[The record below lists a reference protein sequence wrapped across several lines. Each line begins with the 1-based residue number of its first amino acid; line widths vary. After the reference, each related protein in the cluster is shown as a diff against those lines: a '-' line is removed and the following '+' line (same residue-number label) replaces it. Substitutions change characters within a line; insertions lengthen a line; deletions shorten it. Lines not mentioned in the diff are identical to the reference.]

1 MLEYKISEL
10 VAKTNVPKSTIL
22 YYIREGLL
30 PEAKKI
36 KSNVHR
42 YSDEHIE
49 LIHYIKYM
57 KEEIGST
64 NEQIKFALQNQN
76 QSFSSSATML
86 QPLMNT
92 LSGIPTDAKHFTK
105 SEFVE
110 HFEVDAA
117 LLETLLKD
125 GILMPVQEDDYTE
138 REASLIK
145 LVIYFKEVGIDYSI
159 LKAYVHHARALSEL
173 EYQMQT
179 QLCDIRNEKNF
190 SLLWKIM
197 FESLFNAKNY
207 LFNRNT
213 YHVLLNAVKNEI
225 KQ

>member
-1 MLEYKISEL
+1 MEYKISEL

-145 LVIYFKEVGIDYSI
+145 LVIYFKEVGLDYSI

-213 YHVLLNAVKNEI
+213 YRVLLNAVKNEI

>member
-1 MLEYKISEL
+1 MEYKISEL
-10 VAKTNVPKSTIL
+10 VAKTQVPKSTIL

-42 YSDEHIE
+42 YNDEHVE
-49 LIHYIKYM
+49 LIQYIKYM

-92 LSGIPTDAKHFTK
+92 LSSIPSDAEHYSKKQFI
-105 SEFVE
+105 E
-110 HFEVDAA
+110 HFDVDAG
-117 LLETLLKD
+117 LLEELLSD
-125 GILMPVQEDDYTE
+125 GIVLPLNENDYTE
-138 REASLIK
+138 REASIIK
-145 LVIYFKEVGIDYSI
+145 LVRYFKDVGVDYSI
-159 LKAYVHHARALSEL
+159 LKAYVYHAKALSKL
-173 EYQMQT
+173 EYQMQAE
-179 QLCDIRNEKNF
+179 LCNVRNDENF
-190 SLLWKIM
+190 SKLWKIM
-197 FESLFNAKNY
+197 FESLFNAKTY

-213 YHVLLNAVKNEI
+213 YRILLNAVKNEM
-225 KQ
+225 QH

>member
-1 MLEYKISEL
+1 MEYKISEL
-10 VAKTNVPKSTIL
+10 VAKTHVPKSTIL

-42 YSDEHIE
+42 YNDQHVE

-64 NEQIKFALQNQN
+64 NEQIKYALQKQN

-92 LSGIPTDAKHFTK
+92 LSGVPSDAEHYTK
-105 SEFVE
+105 KQFIEQF
-110 HFEVDAA
+110 DIDTT
-117 LLETLLKD
+117 LLEELLQD
-125 GILMPVQEDDYTE
+125 GIVLPLNEDDYTD
-138 REASLIK
+138 REASIIK
-145 LVIYFKEVGIDYSI
+145 LVSYFKEVGVDYSI
-159 LKAYVHHARALSEL
+159 LKAYVHHAKALSEL

-179 QLCDIRNEKNF
+179 QLCNVRNDENF
-190 SLLWKIM
+190 SKLWKIM
-197 FESLFNAKNY
+197 FESLFNVKNY

-213 YHVLLNAVKNEI
+213 YQVLLNAVKSEI
-225 KQ
+225 KL

>member
-1 MLEYKISEL
+1 MEYKISEL

-30 PEAKKI
+30 PEAKKL

-42 YSDEHIE
+42 YSDEHLE
-49 LIHYIKYM
+49 LIRYIKYM

-76 QSFSSSATML
+76 QSLSSSATML

-92 LSGIPTDAKHFTK
+92 LSGIPVDAKHFTK
-105 SEFVE
+105 DEFIE
-110 HFEVDAA
+110 HFQIDPE
-117 LLETLLKD
+117 LLDTLIKD
-125 GILMPVQEDDYTE
+125 GILIPLQENDFTQSD
-138 REASLIK
+138 ANMVK
-145 LVIYFKEVGIDYSI
+145 LVTYFNEVGVDHSI
-159 LKAYVHHARALSEL
+159 LKAYAHHAKALSEL
-173 EYQMQT
+173 ESQMQT
-179 QLCDIRNEKNF
+179 QLCDVRNDKNF

-197 FESLFNAKNY
+197 FDSLFNAKNY

-213 YHVLLNAVKNEI
+213 YRVLLNAVKNEI

>member
-1 MLEYKISEL
+1 MEYKISEL

-64 NEQIKFALQNQN
+64 NEQIKLALQNQN

-92 LSGIPTDAKHFTK
+92 LSGIPADAQHFTK
-105 SEFVE
+105 SEFIE

-145 LVIYFKEVGIDYSI
+145 LVIYFKEVGVDYSI
-159 LKAYVHHARALSEL
+159 LKAYAHHARALSEL

-179 QLCDIRNEKNF
+179 QLCDVRNEKNF

>member
-10 VAKTNVPKSTIL
+10 VYKTNVPKSTIL

-42 YSDEHIE
+42 YSNEHVE

-64 NEQIKFALQNQN
+64 NEQIKFALQNQD

-92 LSGIPTDAKHFTK
+92 LSAIPSDTESFTK
-105 SEFVE
+105 KQFIE
-110 HFEVDAA
+110 HFNVDVT
-117 LLETLLKD
+117 LLEELLND
-125 GILMPVQEDDYTE
+125 GILLPVNKDGYTE
-138 REASLIK
+138 REASIVK
-145 LVIYFKEVGIDYSI
+145 LVMYFKEVGVDHSI

-179 QLCDIRNEKNF
+179 QLCSVRNEKNF
-190 SLLWKIM
+190 SILWKIM
-197 FESLFNAKNY
+197 FESLFNAKTY

-213 YHVLLNAVKNEI
+213 YHVLRDAVKNEI
-225 KQ
+225 N

>member
-1 MLEYKISEL
+1 MEYKISEL
-10 VAKTNVPKSTIL
+10 VAKTDVPKSTIL

-57 KEEIGST
+57 KEEIGSN

-76 QSFSSSATML
+76 QSLSSSATML

-92 LSGIPTDAKHFTK
+92 LSSVPSDAKHFTK
-105 SEFVE
+105 KEFIA
-110 HFEVDAA
+110 HFDVDAT
-117 LLETLLKD
+117 LLEELLND
-125 GILMPVQEDDYTE
+125 GILLPIHEDDYTD
-138 REASLIK
+138 REASIIK
-145 LVIYFKEVGIDYSI
+145 LVIYFKEVGVDYSI
-159 LKAYVHHARALSEL
+159 LKAYAHHAKALSEL
-173 EYQMQT
+173 EFQMQT
-179 QLCDIRNEKNF
+179 QLCSVRNDQNF
-190 SLLWKIM
+190 STLWKIM
-197 FESLFNAKNY
+197 FESLFNAKTY

-213 YHVLLNAVKNEI
+213 YQVLLNAVKNEV

>member
-10 VAKTNVPKSTIL
+10 VAKTNIPKSTIL

-92 LSGIPTDAKHFTK
+92 LSGIPSDIQHFTK
-105 SEFVE
+105 NEFME
-110 HFEVDAA
+110 HYQVDAE
-117 LLETLLKD
+117 LLDRLLKD
-125 GILMPVQEDDYTE
+125 GILMPVHENDYTE
-138 REASLIK
+138 REASMIK
-145 LVIYFKEVGIDYSI
+145 LVTYFKEVGVDHSI
-159 LKAYVHHARALSEL
+159 LKAYVHHAKALSEL

-179 QLCDIRNEKNF
+179 QLCSVRNDQNF
-190 SLLWKIM
+190 STLWKIM

-213 YHVLLNAVKNEI
+213 YQVLLNAVKTEI
-225 KQ
+225 TQ